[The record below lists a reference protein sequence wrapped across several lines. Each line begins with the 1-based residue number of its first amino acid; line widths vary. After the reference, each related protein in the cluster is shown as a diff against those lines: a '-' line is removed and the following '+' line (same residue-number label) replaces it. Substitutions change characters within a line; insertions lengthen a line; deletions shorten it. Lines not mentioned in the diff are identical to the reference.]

1 MITSQVLSDSAAQL
15 IITLAPPVITA
26 RLAAAAATASYWTAI
41 ITLLSTNNNP
51 LSIAP
56 YGTSQALAAIRSVIK
71 RESFKSR
78 FKS

>member
-26 RLAAAAATASYWTAI
+26 RLAAAAATAYWTAI
-41 ITLLSTNNNP
+41 ITLLSTNNNA

-78 FKS
+78 FKN